1 MAEQHEPDPDP
12 DAMELEEIHTQDRC
26 ESYDDDG
33 EYAQSAATV
42 SSGENRVPYLTV
54 AARVVNAD
62 GRGNGSNC
70 GNGDDH
76 YCDGKGVLV
85 KGKKIWDTV
94 SGFWTS
100 HVVLV
105 VPQKKNRDHYGNPL
119 QHSFELSIC

>member
-85 KGKKIWDTV
+85 KGKKIWDAV